1 MDEIEFRAVAAYRC
15 PGCERTIVLRPCP
28 ACEARRQFPV
38 RPGLTADAL
47 LLSAGRL
54 ATVRAASAERGAR
67 RDEP

>member
-47 LLSAGRL
+47 LVSAGHQ
-54 ATVRAASAERGAR
+54 ATVLQASAERMSR
-67 RDEP
+67 RDDP